1 MIYQQYRKLLK
12 KEYEV
17 NKVSKYQQEEQLTIY
32 IYSQDD
38 FIGR

>member
-12 KEYEV
+12 KEYGV
-17 NKVSKYQQEEQLTIY
+17 NKVSKYQQEERLTIY